1 MLGTSVEGET
11 VAPWPEYTR
20 FAIALFAILTPFAA
34 IPIYLGLTEGR
45 SKAYRARTADVAA
58 LTVVCMLVFTAFA
71 GDIVLRLVGTS
82 LDSFRVGGG
91 IVLLLMALSML
102 SAEVS
107 RVQQTPSEK
116 DEAEQR
122 EAIGVVPLG
131 LPLIAGPGSISAVII
146 QMQRGDGIAHQAVV
160 TAIIVAVCFLV
171 WASLRLAAP
180 IGARLGRTGLN
191 IVNRLFGLLLAAIA
205 VEIIATGLRHLFPG
219 LMGAS

>member
-1 MLGTSVEGET
+1 M
-11 VAPWPEYTR
+11 APWPEYTR
-20 FAIALFAILTPFAA
+20 FLIALFAILTPFAA

-45 SKAYRARTADVAA
+45 SASYRSRTADTAA
-58 LTVVCMLVFTAFA
+58 LTVLCVLVFTAFA
-71 GDIVLRLVGTS
+71 GDVVLRLVGTS

-116 DEAEQR
+116 DEAEHRQ
-122 EAIGVVPLG
+122 AIGVVPLG
-131 LPLIAGPGSISAVII
+131 VPLLAGPGSISAVII
-146 QMQRGDGIAHQAVV
+146 QMQRGEGIAHQLIVTGSIVV
-160 TAIIVAVCFLV
+160 VCGLL
-171 WASLRLAAP
+171 WASLRLAGP

-219 LMGAS
+219 LMGTA

>member
-1 MLGTSVEGET
+1 M
-11 VAPWPEYTR
+11 APWPEYTR
-20 FAIALFAILTPFAA
+20 FVVALFAILTPFAA

-45 SKAYRARTADVAA
+45 SAAYRARTADAAA
-58 LTVVCMLVFTAFA
+58 LTVLAVLIFTAFA
-71 GDIVLRLVGTS
+71 GDVVLRLVGTS

-107 RVQQTPSEK
+107 RVQQTPGEK

-122 EAIGVVPLG
+122 QAIGVVPLG
-131 LPLIAGPGSISAVII
+131 VPLLAGPGSISAVII
-146 QMQRGDGIAHQAVV
+146 QMQRGEGLAHQALI
-160 TAIIVAVCFLV
+160 TGCIVAVCALL

-219 LMGAS
+219 LTG

>member
-1 MLGTSVEGET
+1 M
-11 VAPWPEYTR
+11 APWPEYTR
-20 FAIALFAILTPFAA
+20 FLIALFAILTPFAA

-45 SKAYRARTADVAA
+45 SDAFRARTADTAA
-58 LTVVCMLVFTAFA
+58 LTVLCVLVFTAFA
-71 GDIVLRLVGTS
+71 GDVVLRLVGTS

-107 RVQQTPSEK
+107 RVQQTPGEK
-116 DEAEQR
+116 DEAEHRQ
-122 EAIGVVPLG
+122 AIGVVPLG
-131 LPLIAGPGSISAVII
+131 VPLLAGPGSISAVII
-146 QMQRGDGIAHQAVV
+146 QMQRGEGLAHQALITASIVV
-160 TAIIVAVCFLV
+160 VCFLL
-171 WASLRLAAP
+171 WGSLRLAAP

-219 LMGAS
+219 LMGTA